1 MNKKIIPYIILPVLG
16 LAILGAGT
24 TFAASN
30 SQGEKPMTALV
41 SAIATKF
48 NLNATE
54 VQTVVDQVITEQRAA
69 REAEHDQ
76 LFADRLT
83 QAVTDKKLTQDQ
95 ADKITAKHKEIQSNM
110 ANFSEMTGAERQAAQ
125 KDQFDSLKK
134 WASDNNIPAQY
145 LMPGIGKKGF
155 GQRGHSGAQ
164 SPEGFGP
171 RMHGSIIK

>member
-16 LAILGAGT
+16 LVILGAGT

-30 SQGEKPMTALV
+30 SQKEKPMTALV

-48 NLNATE
+48 NLNSSD
-54 VQTVVDQVITEQRAA
+54 VQTVVDQVLIEERAA
-69 REAEHDQ
+69 RKAEHNQ
-76 LFADRLT
+76 LFIDRLN

-95 ADKITAKHKEIQSNM
+95 ADKIIAKQKEIQSNM

-145 LMPGIGKKGF
+145 LIPGIGTKGF
-155 GQRGHSGAQ
+155 GHRGHLN
-164 SPEGFGP
+164 EGFGP